1 MPRIRKYF
9 TDIIACVKFDDIY
22 CFFSF
27 RELYEHSPFSETRFI
42 NTPSIT
48 FGPEVKLMLEKNEFV
63 GIGDF
68 ISRNNV
74 VMKRSLYDFFQLGFF
89 EPPIL
94 EQVIESSSMYRR
106 TIQGVMRYLNG
117 EDTSLGSTNF
127 LEDNNFDI
135 MNIYGNPKNIF
146 YMRVLENNFIYPA
159 DVEKFSKNVAFV
171 PSKNFSDFN
180 VKITDIPRIV
190 DINLLTIIFSQLGAR
205 QMDAGNYC
213 HTIIPYENDLFL
225 EKNIEINT
233 ENIVTSINQ
242 NHFQDS
248 LMCEPD
254 AFRPGDAILG
264 MMKDGIFVPIDKN
277 LLKSIENKEN
287 TNLLFFRENMS
298 DRNLMY
304 QIKKMYPYQ
313 SLYLLTSRYRKD
325 YPYDEEEKD
334 FMLFTNGFYNLVSF
348 YKPGKKFTDFN
359 ISLNSVM
366 TETQKLENLTYFRIK
381 VIQEFLH
388 YIHTIYIRTGEL
400 MERKYT
406 NRDTIIEYLDFIQNS
421 ITAGNRLFSTG
432 ERIDKQYFIYIIS
445 SLTGISDP
453 NIALVEFLSSPSIV
467 YGDYE
472 DNQYPYLRSISFF
485 VTCNKNDACQNLTG
499 ASETDTENI
508 TFPLLIDQSYEVYYN
523 VRLDCFTNFP
533 V

>member
-1 MPRIRKYF
+1 
-9 TDIIACVKFDDIY
+9 
-22 CFFSF
+22 
-27 RELYEHSPFSETRFI
+27 
-42 NTPSIT
+42 
-48 FGPEVKLMLEKNEFV
+48 
-63 GIGDF
+63 
-68 ISRNNV
+68 
-74 VMKRSLYDFFQLGFF
+74 
-89 EPPIL
+89 
-94 EQVIESSSMYRR
+94 
-106 TIQGVMRYLNG
+106 
-117 EDTSLGSTNF
+117 
-127 LEDNNFDI
+127 
-135 MNIYGNPKNIF
+135 
-146 YMRVLENNFIYPA
+146 
-159 DVEKFSKNVAFV
+159 
-171 PSKNFSDFN
+171 
-180 VKITDIPRIV
+180 
-190 DINLLTIIFSQLGAR
+190 
-205 QMDAGNYC
+205 
-213 HTIIPYENDLFL
+213 
-225 EKNIEINT
+225 
-233 ENIVTSINQ
+233 
-242 NHFQDS
+242 
-248 LMCEPD
+248 
-254 AFRPGDAILG
+254 
-264 MMKDGIFVPIDKN
+264 
-277 LLKSIENKEN
+277 
-287 TNLLFFRENMS
+287 
-298 DRNLMY
+298 MY

-421 ITAGNRLFSTG
+421 ITVGNRLFSTG